1 MANEKIYPKGIQTFE
16 PHANA
21 PDFVLGTVII
31 TMRDLIAWIK
41 ENENLLTEYNGKKQL
56 KLQLTKSR
64 DGRPSFSVD
73 TYKPAEK
80 PAEKP
85 ASNEPVSDDLPF

>member
-1 MANEKIYPKGIQTFE
+1 MANEKIYPQGISAFAK
-16 PHANA
+16 HANA

-31 TMRDLIAWIK
+31 TPNDLVSWLK

-56 KLQLTKSR
+56 KLQLTMSK

-73 TYKPAEK
+73 TWKPEPKVDETTA
-80 PAEKP
+80 PA
-85 ASNEPVSDDLPF
+85 DDLPF